1 MNVTKFKKP
10 LLLAVV
16 YLAVLGIYNI
26 LVFNIFKNPN
36 EVFWV
41 SYVFM
46 TLAVLVNV
54 GVTMLTFFKEK
65 DIETVFFGIPLLS
78 FSVFYVFA
86 ELFVSV
92 VFMIFRNSLGLTL
105 PLIVQSILLLVFI
118 IISAIALLS
127 KDVVQGVE
135 NTVKTNSANI
145 KMLSVDVQV
154 LENQC
159 LDSELK
165 QQLHKVAE
173 GIKYSDPMTNA
184 AVAQLD
190 EMIRGKVNELKY
202 LCQNN
207 QKNEAMQVCFQ
218 LQSYISERNSKLI
231 LTK

>member
-1 MNVTKFKKP
+1 MNMTKFKKP

-54 GVTMLTFFKEK
+54 GVTMLTFFKDK
-65 DIETVFFGIPLLS
+65 DTETVFFGIPLLS

-135 NTVKTNSANI
+135 NTVRTNSANI

-159 LDSELK
+159 LDSDLK